1 MRLKVATIAKLK
13 TPMASTTS
21 TSEKACLLA
30 IGRLR
35 PASWECGGKSAIG
48 WNFDF
53 AESLSLRRYSY
64 HRIFDI
70 AQCILQKASQFQ
82 RMIIKVYE
90 TTRSFIGKRTR
101 RLDLLAVSA
110 GLVVAIDQNDDP
122 PEQVA
127 WRRQVRF
134 WTLFLVK
141 ASETWG
147 H

>member
-1 MRLKVATIAKLK
+1 
-13 TPMASTTS
+13 
-21 TSEKACLLA
+21 
-30 IGRLR
+30 
-35 PASWECGGKSAIG
+35 
-48 WNFDF
+48 
-53 AESLSLRRYSY
+53 
-64 HRIFDI
+64 
-70 AQCILQKASQFQ
+70 
-82 RMIIKVYE
+82 MIIKVYE